1 MAKALNGRLLIAS
14 GAAGLVIDP
23 DLPHRIK
30 RLSVGFPGTLVA
42 FEIASET
49 DRDFAQLFEQISEL
63 ARQRSPRRLTTQ
75 LLHFEP
81 PPERVQRYLV
91 NAFVENNEEAQ
102 RLVRN
107 QLVPRLVQREPVA
120 LDFVN
125 VKIITQS
132 FAHALMFDALRFAW
146 ASQTPIYVV
155 GAEPV
160 VRSALAHVEMYSQGG

>member
-1 MAKALNGRLLIAS
+1 
-14 GAAGLVIDP
+14 
-23 DLPHRIK
+23 
-30 RLSVGFPGTLVA
+30 
-42 FEIASET
+42 
-49 DRDFAQLFEQISEL
+49 
-63 ARQRSPRRLTTQ
+63 
-75 LLHFEP
+75 
-81 PPERVQRYLV
+81 VQRYLV

-160 VRSALAHVEMYSQGG
+160 VRSARGNVLSGRLNADWVSPDDPSLISWELIPHEHLVALLRLRRPGTLERLGALRHPL